1 MVAEGATLRGMVDA
15 ELLEILVCPDD
26 KTPVTLASSETLALL
41 NTRIAAGGVKTRGG
55 SAVTEPV
62 AEGLVRADGKYLY
75 PVREDIPVM
84 LIDEATIEP

>member
-84 LIDEATIEP
+84 LIDEAIPLR

>member
-84 LIDEATIEP
+84 LIDEAIPLG

>member
-41 NTRIAAGGVKTRGG
+41 NSRIATGGVKTRGG

-84 LIDEATIEP
+84 LIDEAIPLG